1 MGEKLVEVLELLAA
15 GIGMGWG
22 PCLALSGPILLP
34 YIAATKGGWREGLR
48 MSAAFSFGRLFA
60 LAILGVLASVAFASI
75 NRFFPPHR
83 SGYLYLVMA
92 VFIVLMGALIIL
104 GKGFRVPFHRALRE
118 YVVERGTA
126 SMLGLGFLIGISPC
140 ATLVA
145 ILTYIA
151 CVATNAFYGIVYALS
166 FGVGTVVPLMI
177 LGPLVGFFPKR
188 VLKSA
193 TPLRVFRRICGAIL
207 ILFGLQLFYSVW
219 QVL

>member
-1 MGEKLVEVLELLAA
+1 MSMMEALKLLAA

-48 MSAAFSFGRLFA
+48 ASAAFSLGRLLA
-60 LAILGVLASVAFASI
+60 LAILGGLASVAFASI

-92 VFIVLMGALIIL
+92 VFIVLMGVLIVL
-104 GKGFRVPFHRALRE
+104 GKGFRSPFYHSLRE
-118 YVVERGTA
+118 HILERGTT
-126 SMLGLGFLIGISPC
+126 SMLGLGFLIGIAPC

-145 ILTYIA
+145 ILTYVA
-151 CVATNAFYGIVYALS
+151 CVATNALYGIFYALS

-177 LGPLVGFFPKR
+177 LGPVVSFFPEKL
-188 VLKSA
+188 LKSA
-193 TPLRVFRRICGAIL
+193 TPLRVFRAICGAIL
-207 ILFGLQLFYSVW
+207 ILFGLQLLYSVW

>member
-1 MGEKLVEVLELLAA
+1 MDGLKLLAA

-22 PCLALSGPILLP
+22 PCLALSGPILLS

-48 MSAAFSFGRLFA
+48 TSVAFSLGRLLA
-60 LAILGVLASVAFASI
+60 LAILGGLATVAFASI

-92 VFIVLMGALIIL
+92 VFVVLMGALIIL
-104 GKGFRVPFHRALRE
+104 GKGFRVPFYLTLRE
-118 YVVERGTA
+118 RIVERGTA
-126 SMLGLGFLIGISPC
+126 STLILGFLIGVSPC
-140 ATLVA
+140 PTLVA

-151 CVATNAFYGIVYALS
+151 CTATNPFSGVVYALS
-166 FGVGTVVPLMI
+166 FGVGTVIPLMI
-177 LGPLVGFFPKR
+177 LGPLVGFFPER
-188 VLKSA
+188 LLKSA
-193 TPLRVFRRICGAIL
+193 MPLRVFRTICGAIL

>member
-1 MGEKLVEVLELLAA
+1 MSIREAFKLLAA

-48 MSAAFSFGRLFA
+48 TSVVFSLGRLLA
-60 LAILGVLASVAFASI
+60 LTILGGLATVAFASI

-104 GKGFRVPFHRALRE
+104 GKGFRAPFYRSLRE
-118 YVVERGTA
+118 HIVERGTA
-126 SMLGLGFLIGISPC
+126 SLLGLGFLIGIAPC

-151 CVATNAFYGIVYALS
+151 CTATNALSGVVYALS

-177 LGPLVGFFPKR
+177 LGPLVSFFPER
-188 VLKSA
+188 LLKSA
-193 TPLRVFRRICGAIL
+193 TPRRVFRVVCGTIL
-207 ILFGLQLFYSVW
+207 ILFGLQLVYSVW